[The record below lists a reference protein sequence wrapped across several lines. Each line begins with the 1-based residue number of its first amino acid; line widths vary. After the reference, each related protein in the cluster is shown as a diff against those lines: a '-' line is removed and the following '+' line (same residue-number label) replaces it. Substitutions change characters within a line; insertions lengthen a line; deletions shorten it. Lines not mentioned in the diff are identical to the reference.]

1 MEKEL
6 GVSLQITGFAV
17 EGYLSEFEAQAFLQ
31 EVINLIG
38 MTPHG
43 LPIVRT
49 FPTLEGLGGEGD
61 TIVQPFF
68 LQPLV
73 ESFTFSLPGA
83 MAYDSYKL
91 EKLNGFYLLIASC
104 KYFLENDILDY
115 LVLKGYHVLDSDTM
129 SISLRKNK
137 RKP

>member
-1 MEKEL
+1 MKKEL
-6 GVSLQITGFAV
+6 GVSLQIAGFAV

-31 EVINLIG
+31 EIVNLIG

-49 FPTLEGLGGEGD
+49 FPTLEGLGGEGE

-91 EKLNGFYLLIASC
+91 GKTNGFYLLIASC
-104 KYFLENDILDY
+104 KDFSSTAIEIY
-115 LVLKGYHVLDSDTM
+115 LNQRRLKVLDRDSM
-129 SISLRKNK
+129 HLKLQW
-137 RKP
+137 

>member
-6 GVSLQITGFAV
+6 GVSLQVAGFAV

-31 EVINLIG
+31 EIVNLIG

-49 FPTLEGLGGEGD
+49 FPTPEGLGGEGE
-61 TIVQPFF
+61 TVVQPFF

-83 MAYDSYKL
+83 TAYDSYRLGKT
-91 EKLNGFYLLIASC
+91 NGFYLLIASC
-104 KYFLENDILDY
+104 KKFSMTDVEMY
-115 LVLKGYHVLDSDTM
+115 LSQRQLKVLDSNSMHLKLGD
-129 SISLRKNK
+129 SVK
-137 RKP
+137 